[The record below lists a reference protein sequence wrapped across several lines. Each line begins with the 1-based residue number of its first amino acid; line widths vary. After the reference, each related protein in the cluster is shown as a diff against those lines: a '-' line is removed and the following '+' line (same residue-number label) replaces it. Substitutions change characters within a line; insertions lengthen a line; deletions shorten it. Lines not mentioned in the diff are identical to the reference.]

1 MSLSARRSDL
11 IVYLSPAHTATHV
24 HTQTHSPTCLSFH
37 CEATGLLDRSQQL
50 VVQLVVALVGRNVN
64 PIEAG
69 EKIKS
74 SHEQSCERLKGT
86 DFCLC
91 DRISACCV
99 RVCRGTWHTPGMGFG
114 QIVGVSIDLMN
125 GEESGSR
132 SACRPNTNRMHQEQ
146 SSIRFHC

>member
-50 VVQLVVALVGRNVN
+50 VIQLVVALVGRNVN
-64 PIEAG
+64 PIEA
-69 EKIKS
+69 
-74 SHEQSCERLKGT
+74 
-86 DFCLC
+86 
-91 DRISACCV
+91 
-99 RVCRGTWHTPGMGFG
+99 GMGFG

-132 SACRPNTNRMHQEQ
+132 SAL
-146 SSIRFHC
+146 